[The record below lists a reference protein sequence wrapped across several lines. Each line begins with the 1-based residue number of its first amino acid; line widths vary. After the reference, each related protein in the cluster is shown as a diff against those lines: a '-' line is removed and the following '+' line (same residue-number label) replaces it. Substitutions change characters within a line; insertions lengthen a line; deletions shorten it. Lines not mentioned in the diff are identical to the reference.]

1 MTLYRGIHRGMQLM
15 TGIHGANI
23 GSRNPNR
30 IMSRPTSRSR
40 LALADGFSA
49 GIWYIPEYSH
59 SQTWPG
65 KFHSSFMT
73 PHWLPA
79 MPWACAMV
87 DHSVLSLKNIVAI

>member
-1 MTLYRGIHRGMQLM
+1 MI
-15 TGIHGANI
+15 GIHGANI

-40 LALADGFSA
+40 FALFDGFSA

-65 KFHSSFMT
+65 
-73 PHWLPA
+73 
-79 MPWACAMV
+79 
-87 DHSVLSLKNIVAI
+87 